1 MQKSLE
7 KANGTKNFKAKIEV
21 VSTLFSTKS
30 DFTKNN
36 SKKDLLFLSDDLYHY
51 KEKPENTNITLQLSE
66 PKINSTRAFYDANNP
81 LEYGVHKHE

>member
-1 MQKSLE
+1 MK
-7 KANGTKNFKAKIEV
+7 KANEATNFKAKIEV

-51 KEKPENTNITLQLSE
+51 KENLKTQT
-66 PKINSTRAFYDANNP
+66 
-81 LEYGVHKHE
+81 

>member
-1 MQKSLE
+1 MQQNQNFKE
-7 KANGTKNFKAKIEV
+7 GMKKANEATNFKAKIEV

-51 KEKPENTNITLQLSE
+51 KENLKTQT
-66 PKINSTRAFYDANNP
+66 
-81 LEYGVHKHE
+81 